1 MSQRWKENVR
11 KVIPYVP
18 GEQPKRGDIIKLN
31 TNENP
36 YPPSPKVAE
45 ALKNIDP
52 GKLRLYPDPE
62 SFALV
67 ETLSNYYRLGQDQI
81 FVGNGSDEVLA
92 LAFLTFFNSEKEI
105 LFPNISY
112 SFYPVYGDLYNIK
125 YRKIPLKEN
134 FEINKKDYFTQNG
147 GIIIANPNAPTSI
160 ALPLKDVE
168 EIIKANRDVV
178 VIVDEA
184 YVDFGAVSA
193 VDLIHQYDNLLIVQT
208 YSKSWALAGLRLG
221 VALGSKEL
229 ISCLKA
235 VKNSF
240 NSYPVDYIAER
251 LAIAAVEDEE
261 YFKEIR
267 DKVMSTRDAVT
278 DTLRELGFVVPDSK
292 ANFLFVTHPELSAKE
307 LFEFLKE
314 NNIFVRYFNAPL
326 IDNHLRISIGTDEEM
341 AELIKFIKIY
351 MENK

>member
-67 ETLSNYYRLGQDQI
+67 ETLSNNYRLGQDQI

-160 ALPLKDVE
+160 ALPIKDVE
-168 EIIKANRDVV
+168 EIIKVNRDVV

-278 DTLRELGFVVPDSK
+278 DTLRELGFIVPDSK